1 MAVDGQSLHTH
12 LFPEQ
17 KCLPKLG
24 HRSYMVDNIVM
35 SKIFG
40 EVDPE
45 NIRKSSKNLPT
56 FSIMNFTI
64 VHDGFLYFYN

>member
-45 NIRKSSKNLPT
+45 NIRKSS
-56 FSIMNFTI
+56 
-64 VHDGFLYFYN
+64 